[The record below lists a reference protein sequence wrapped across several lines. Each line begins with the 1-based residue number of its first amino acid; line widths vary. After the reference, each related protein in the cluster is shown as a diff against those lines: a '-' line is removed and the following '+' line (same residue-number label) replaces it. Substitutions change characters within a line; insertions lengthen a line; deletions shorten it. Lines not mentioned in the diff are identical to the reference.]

1 MKKNLCRK
9 SINKQVTVKI
19 STQKNS
25 NETVFEVISM
35 KPETS
40 IFVTSKA
47 YCNPSDKFNA
57 MEGVRVAKQKIVT
70 EMSLIMDFIGDD
82 L

>member
-9 SINKQVTVKI
+9 SFDKQITVNI

-25 NETVFEVISM
+25 NETIFEVISM
-35 KPETS
+35 KPETFIS
-40 IFVTSKA
+40 ITSKA

-57 MEGVRVAKQKIVT
+57 VEGVRVAKQKIVT
-70 EMSLIMDFIGDD
+70 EMSLMMDFIVDD

>member
-1 MKKNLCRK
+1 MEKNLCRK
-9 SINKQVTVKI
+9 SFDKQVTVKI

-25 NETVFEVISM
+25 NATIFEVTSM

-40 IFVTSKA
+40 ISITSIA

-70 EMSLIMDFIGDD
+70 EMSLMMDFIVDD